1 MAFLIELFCM
11 YGLIQIFL
19 IISCQVKKRRNNTI
33 VFVHIL
39 MYCREKNK
47 ICIHTTYI
55 QINTSLKFVQKVVLD
70 FVIYYVLLNE
80 KLCCILIP

>member
-1 MAFLIELFCM
+1 
-11 YGLIQIFL
+11 
-19 IISCQVKKRRNNTI
+19 
-33 VFVHIL
+33 